1 MAGKSIDNTYYMRLA
16 AAVVMTAIVWPHEAA
31 ADGALAI

>member
-16 AAVVMTAIVWPHEAA
+16 AAVVMTAIVWPHAA
-31 ADGALAI
+31 VGALPA

>member
-1 MAGKSIDNTYYMRLA
+1 MRLA